1 MMNKKKLGIAAIL
14 ISLVTAGAV
23 GVASAQGSD
32 QSAGRAERK
41 AEMLKKFDTNGDG
54 VLDASEKQA
63 MRVAMKE
70 KREARKAE
78 MLAKYDTNKDGKLDA
93 SERAV
98 MKDDLFTQRFAK
110 LDKDGDGKLSL
121 DEFKA
126 GMKERGFRF
135 ARGGHRHGHRFA
147 RKLDET
153 K

>member
-32 QSAGRAERK
+32 EGGRADRK

-98 MKDDLFTQRFAK
+98 MRDDLAAKEFAK

-126 GMKERGFRF
+126 ARQERGFGF
-135 ARGGHRHGHRFA
+135 GGFGHRHGHRFA
-147 RKLDET
+147 RKNNET